1 MINYIIYLFLI
12 YRFLHYLISTSSFN
26 MKYKYLCPAFR
37 LCRKAGL
44 ERPLGTGKALLSL
57 SQGASLFSAPLTGRG
72 KVSTALKK
80 YFMPGLSAHQG
91 EFWRN
96 KNYFHI
102 IHSLFSTV
110 LTAG

>member
-37 LCRKAGL
+37 QSRKAGL
-44 ERPLGTGKALLSL
+44 ERPLGTGKASLSL

-72 KVSTALKK
+72 KVSTALKNF
-80 YFMPGLSAHQG
+80 YAELVRASEGILAQ
-91 EFWRN
+91 
-96 KNYFHI
+96 
-102 IHSLFSTV
+102 
-110 LTAG
+110 